1 MRVTET
7 CARVRAVRGVAR
19 ANETVRVVVTCAY
32 DGETRTRATTRTV
45 KRRGERWC
53 VFDDDEN
60 DDDDDDDDDATE
72 DSTTWTCRWRR
83 SEGRRKV
90 LRRSDAGVRVEVRAG
105 DGKMSYGFC
114 VAKVARG
121 GVDGE
126 RGGVDAARWVA
137 LRGKGANGEAEVLI
151 ETWERPLREGAT
163 EVGEEAMGEARA
175 PPKTPKTRGETT
187 TAARRVTTREASDD
201 ESTLPAFG
209 GANGEEVRG
218 GVGRSATRAFA
229 LTARVESFEASRDEA
244 TFDFDSPVVARV
256 GLDDAFAECL
266 GLSRRRAE
274 CLVRTRP
281 SAEGQGLVEF
291 PEGED
296 FVEFACAPATLATA
310 LAQKP
315 LLLLDVWSATDENRV
330 ATAEIAMDE
339 LLRRPE
345 VRYRAEVT
353 DDEDVV
359 VGRVRLRVRLDE
371 RGSGTARHGGG
382 ASATTEEREGNALRS
397 RVLSPAPVP
406 SAQKP
411 PPPAKRAQT
420 RHVSAPVLTAERA
433 AGETDP
439 RSGVEYKVAYDL
451 EVWKQHQMTK
461 FYEEMRTKESTR
473 MKILE
478 DEWRRHESRRA
489 RETEEAAKRSHAM
502 EKKLHEVAIAL
513 ENRERKLV
521 ELEETFEH
529 RRHKLERETSRLRE
543 EATDSVRRNQET
555 CNHRLEMEK
564 QKAREALRERDA
576 LQRRLEHAETQLLE
590 VESAFAAHK
599 KAHLETNEAAM
610 QAELS
615 RLAPRCEAA
624 EAQVAEEMEAK
635 ERYKEQLSKMARQ
648 VVALERE
655 RAHLRRA
662 IERAGLN
669 VSGRAHVAPST
680 NEFLNEMLSGENG
693 EVDAFMKSF
702 SVDVAAVSG
711 NAPTSA
717 RAHASHIAPPK
728 RAISEKLERSR
739 NGVAYERESR
749 DPVAA
754 SAPPLEFPITD
765 VSLSDKRAAEKEVRR
780 LVSERGEL
788 MRTGLYGSS
797 DRIVRII
804 DERIEELT
812 DRIASA

>member
-1 MRVTET
+1 MRVMET
-7 CARVRAVRGVAR
+7 CARVRAVRGVDR
-19 ANETVRVVVTCAY
+19 ANERVGIVVTCAY
-32 DGETRTRATTRTV
+32 DGETRERATMRRT
-45 KRRGERWC
+45 KRRGEWWC
-53 VFDDDEN
+53 VFDEDEDEDDDE
-60 DDDDDDDDDATE
+60 DDDDATA
-72 DSTTWTCRWRR
+72 WTCRWRR

-90 LRRSDAGVRVEVRAG
+90 LRRSDAGVRVEVRGG
-105 DGKMSYGFC
+105 DGKTYGFC
-114 VAKVARG
+114 VAKVTG
-121 GVDGE
+121 GGDGE
-126 RGGVDAARWVA
+126 RGEDAARWVA
-137 LRGKGANGEAEVLI
+137 LRGKRANGRAEGLI
-151 ETWERPLREGAT
+151 ETWERALGSEGKA
-163 EVGEEAMGEARA
+163 VGEREMGEERAARA
-175 PPKTPKTRGETT
+175 TRTPPKTNGSKSNETRNG
-187 TAARRVTTREASDD
+187 TTRDASDD
-201 ESTLPAFG
+201 EATLPAFG
-209 GANGEEVRG
+209 ASNTNDSREGTGS
-218 GVGRSATRAFA
+218 SATHAFA
-229 LTARVESFEASRDEA
+229 LTVRVESFEASRDEA
-244 TFDFDSPVVARV
+244 TFDFDSSVVARV
-256 GLDDAFAECL
+256 GLDDAFAEFL
-266 GLSRRRAE
+266 GISRKRAE
-274 CLVRTRP
+274 CMVRTGP
-281 SAEGQGLVEF
+281 SVDGEGIVAF

-296 FVEFACAPATLATA
+296 FVEFACAPAALATA
-310 LAQKP
+310 LARKP
-315 LLLLDVWSATDENRV
+315 LLLLDVWSATDENCV

-371 RGSGTARHGGG
+371 RGSGTARHGGD
-382 ASATTEEREGNALRS
+382 ASAATEERDGAMVRS

-420 RHVSAPVLTAERA
+420 RHVSAPSKAERA
-433 AGETDP
+433 VGETDP

-461 FYEEMRTKESTR
+461 FYEEMRTKELTR

-489 RETEEAAKRSHAM
+489 REAEEAAKRSHAM
-502 EKKLHEVAIAL
+502 EKKLHEVAIAF

-529 RRHKLERETSRLRE
+529 RKHKLERETSRLRE
-543 EATDSVRRNQET
+543 EAADSVRRNQET
-555 CNHRLEMEK
+555 CNHRVEMEK

-576 LQRRLEHAETQLLE
+576 LHRRLEHAETQLLE

-624 EAQVAEEMEAK
+624 EAQVTEELEAK

-669 VSGRAHVAPST
+669 VSGRAHAAPSA
-680 NEFLNEMLSGENG
+680 NEFLHEVLSGENG
-693 EVDAFMKSF
+693 EADAFMKSF
-702 SVDVAAVSG
+702 SMDVAAVSG
-711 NAPTSA
+711 NTQTSA
-717 RAHASHIAPPK
+717 RARASHVAPSK
-728 RAISEKLERSR
+728 RAISEKLEHPR
-739 NGVAYERESR
+739 NDVATRDVAYERESR
-749 DPVAA
+749 DPVA
-754 SAPPLEFPITD
+754 SAPPIEFPIAD
-765 VSLSDKRAAEKEVRR
+765 ASLGDKRAAEKEVRR